1 MSPSENGIVNWG
13 ILGCALVARNV
24 ALPGIRNSQNSRALA
39 IASRDLTKARKFG
52 QDFAIER
59 AYGSYDQLLDD
70 PDIQAVYIPLINSLH
85 SEWTI
90 RAAEKGKHVLCEK
103 PLALNA
109 SQAQEM
115 VDASERHGVLLMEVF
130 AHRFHPQ
137 NVKAKAL
144 IEESRI
150 GRVVS
155 MTSVHSSGRPLTTDI
170 RLSKEVGGGVLM
182 DKGCYCVNTARF
194 ITGSEPESVFA
205 RVAFGKTGVD
215 ERVIAH
221 LKFPDGALC
230 YLYSSI
236 HLAPG
241 TYQQGYE
248 VFGEKGSIRV
258 PEPFSQLS
266 TYREGKIVDTSIFIT
281 DHNRNVPQIEQIH
294 FKGVHQWQLQI
305 EHFADQVLQGNPGL
319 SDGRDGLANMKVMD
333 AIYESARQ
341 GREVSR

>member
-1 MSPSENGIVNWG
+1 MSPSETGIVNWG
-13 ILGCALVARNV
+13 ILECALVARKV
-24 ALPGIRNSQNSRALA
+24 ALPGILGSQNSQALA
-39 IASRDLTKARKFG
+39 IASRDLSKAREFG
-52 QDFAIER
+52 HDFAIER

-85 SEWTI
+85 CEWTI

-103 PLALNA
+103 PLALNT

-115 VDASERHGVLLMEVF
+115 VDASQRHGVLLMEVF
-130 AHRFHPQ
+130 AHRFHPH
-137 NVKAKAL
+137 NVKAKTL
-144 IEESRI
+144 IEEGRI

-155 MTSVHSSGRPLTTDI
+155 MTSIHSSGRPLATDI
-170 RLSKEVGGGVLM
+170 RLNKEVGGGILM

-194 ITGSEPESVFA
+194 ISGSEPESVFA
-205 RVAFGKTGVD
+205 RVTFGETGVD

-230 YLYSSI
+230 YLDSSI
-236 HLAPG
+236 HLAFG

-258 PEPFSQLS
+258 PQPFSQLS
-266 TYREGKIVDTSIFIT
+266 TYREGKIVDTSIFVT
-281 DHNRNVPQIEQIH
+281 AQDRNLPHIEEIH
-294 FKGVHQWQLQI
+294 FSGVHQWQLQI
-305 EHFADQVLQGNPGL
+305 DHFADQVLQGNTGP
-319 SDGRDGLANMKVMD
+319 SAGRDGLANMKVMD

-341 GREVSR
+341 EREVPL